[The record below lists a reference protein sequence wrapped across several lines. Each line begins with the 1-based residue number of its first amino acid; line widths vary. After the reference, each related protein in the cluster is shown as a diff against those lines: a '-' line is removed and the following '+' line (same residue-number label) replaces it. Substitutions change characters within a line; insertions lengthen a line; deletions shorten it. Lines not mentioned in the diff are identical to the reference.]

1 MTDRVKKRMDI
12 SADYIACLSSR
23 REGFKCGFTG
33 FSLQKSVID
42 WA

>member
-12 SADYIACLSSR
+12 TADYIACLSSR
-23 REGFKCGFTG
+23 RKGFKRGFAG
-33 FSLQKSVID
+33 FPFLKSVID